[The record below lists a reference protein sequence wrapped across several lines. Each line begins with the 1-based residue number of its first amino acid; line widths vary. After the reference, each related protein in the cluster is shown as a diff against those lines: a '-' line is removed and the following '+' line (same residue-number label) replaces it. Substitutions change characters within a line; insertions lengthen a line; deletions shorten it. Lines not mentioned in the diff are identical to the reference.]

1 MKGGEFVL
9 LGENTTQHNGGNSI
23 SVGAN
28 VYSAGG
34 RLYFVHTFA
43 GGDFIPV
50 YCLRG
55 GDFLWGGSI
64 TQHRRW
70 RWLTAGAGIQWHNV
84 RQPINEDNRFSMV
97 DVYLLLSINVCVHS
111 LVFWYLDGLFPGDF
125 GMPKPIYFPFTV
137 AVPRASLARFLV
149 AQ

>member
-1 MKGGEFVL
+1 MYIPPVGD
-9 LGENTTQHNGGNSI
+9 SI
-23 SVGAN
+23 SFIFSPGETLSRYIVSEGETF
-28 VYSAGG
+28 YGG
-34 RLYFVHTFA
+34 
-43 GGDFIPV
+43 G
-50 YCLRG
+50 C
-55 GDFLWGGSI
+55 I

-97 DVYLLLSINVCVHS
+97 DVYLLLSVNVCVHS

-149 AQ
+149 VAQ

>member
-1 MKGGEFVL
+1 M
-9 LGENTTQHNGGNSI
+9 
-23 SVGAN
+23 GAN

-43 GGDFIPV
+43 GG
-50 YCLRG
+50 YCLPRRETFYG
-55 GDFLWGGSI
+55 GGSI

-84 RQPINEDNRFSMV
+84 RQPINEDNRFSMA